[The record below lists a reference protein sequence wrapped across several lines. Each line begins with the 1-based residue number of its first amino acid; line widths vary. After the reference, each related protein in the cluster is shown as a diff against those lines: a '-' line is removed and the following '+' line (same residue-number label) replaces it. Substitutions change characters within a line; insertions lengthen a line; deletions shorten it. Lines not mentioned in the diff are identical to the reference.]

1 MSHDSKMADGD
12 DLDEDR
18 KTIDV
23 NDSAVEMNEEDDGD
37 DLYDGS
43 DLESLVD
50 GCAQEYSDLN
60 NTLDK
65 LDECLNTLEE
75 RSDDLYSKFKDLLE
89 SSRQAR
95 QELEEE
101 RRKGEDGNVPDSET
115 KDSS

>member
-1 MSHDSKMADGD
+1 MSHDIKMADGD
-12 DLDEDR
+12 EMDEDR
-18 KTIDV
+18 KTIDA
-23 NDSAVEMNEEDDGD
+23 NDSAVEMNGENGEG

-60 NTLDK
+60 NTLDR
-65 LDECLNTLEE
+65 LDECLNTLEL

-101 RRKGEDGNVPDSET
+101 RRKCEDVSIPVSET